1 MWFRG
6 IRQRKAMLEADGIG
20 PPDPARAGEVRMFRD
35 LSRLVRD
42 AAVSDPAAIPPF
54 DECWSG
60 VERRLQEPE
69 PVAGTALDGLRAF
82 LERRPVLV
90 LAPLGA
96 VVLAA
101 VIGVLWWTRP
111 VLPSNQCFVDSYDV
125 ESGTVLIDQD
135 PDRPDRPTV
144 IWHEADS
151 RKEG

>member
-1 MWFRG
+1 MWFGRTWK
-6 IRQRKAMLEADGIG
+6 RRAMIEADGVG
-20 PPDPARAGEVRMFRD
+20 TPDPARAREVQAFRD
-35 LSRLVRD
+35 LSRLVRE
-42 AAVSDPAAIPPF
+42 AAVPDPAAIPPF
-54 DECWSG
+54 DECWAG
-60 VERRLQEPE
+60 VERRLREPAPE
-69 PVAGTALDGLRAF
+69 AGTALRGLRTF

-90 LAPLGA
+90 LAPVGA

-111 VLPSNQCFVDSYDV
+111 RTPSNQCFVDSYDV

-135 PDRPDRPTV
+135 PDRPERPTV

>member
-1 MWFRG
+1 MWFRW

-20 PPDPARAGEVRMFRD
+20 TPDPARADEVRMFRD
-35 LSRLVRD
+35 LSRLIRE
-42 AAVSDPAAIPPF
+42 AAVPDPAAIPPF
-54 DECWSG
+54 DECWAG
-60 VERRLQEPE
+60 VERRLREPE
-69 PVAGTALDGLRAF
+69 PQAGTAMRGLRAF
-82 LERRPVLV
+82 LERRPVLF
-90 LAPLGA
+90 LAPVGA
-96 VVLAA
+96 VVLAV

-135 PDRPDRPTV
+135 PDRPERPTV